1 MLIENLINAINDT
14 GRCNIQLTDH
24 HCQDGDFAV
33 GIIGSFQM
41 GARVF
46 LTG

>member
-1 MLIENLINAINDT
+1 MLIENLFNDINDT
-14 GRCNIQLTDH
+14 SRCNICLIDH

-33 GIIGSFQM
+33 DIIGSFQM
-41 GARVF
+41 CARVF